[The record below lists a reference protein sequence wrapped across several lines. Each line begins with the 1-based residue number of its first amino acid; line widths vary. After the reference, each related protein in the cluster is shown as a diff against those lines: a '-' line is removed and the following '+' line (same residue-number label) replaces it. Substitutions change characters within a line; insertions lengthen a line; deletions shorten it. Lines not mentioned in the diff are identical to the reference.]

1 MIKKDI
7 DASLFSIFDVNEL
20 LYQGD
25 GKREWIMYKLGDI
38 SDTLVI
44 MYNRLT
50 DDRGYWKK
58 YNEDEDEKSVFV
70 LDNFELNDRK
80 SNPLSIIGLN
90 WIYTFWNCTWKE
102 VHTKEEMIE
111 ALKKLKVKFKLFNI
125 NSDFEY

>member
-25 GKREWIMYKLGDI
+25 GKREWIMYQLGDI

-50 DDRGYWKK
+50 NDMGYWQK
-58 YNEDEDEKSVFV
+58 YNDDEKSVFV

-90 WIYTFWNCTWKE
+90 WIYTFWKCTWKE
-102 VHTKEEMIE
+102 VHTKEEMLE

-125 NSDFEY
+125 NSDFE

>member
-1 MIKKDI
+1 MIQKDI
-7 DASLFSIFDVNEL
+7 DTSLFSIFDVNEL
-20 LYQGD
+20 LYKVD
-25 GKREWIMYKLGDI
+25 GKREWIMYHLGDI

-44 MYNRLT
+44 MYNHLT
-50 DDRGYWKK
+50 DNRGYWNK
-58 YNEDEDEKSVFV
+58 YNDDEKTVFV

-90 WIYTFWNCTWKE
+90 WIYTFWKCTWKE
-102 VHTKEEMIE
+102 VHTKEEMLE